1 MPEESTEKN
10 KKTNYKV
17 EIRIAEKSIKTE
29 YALVAQGTYV
39 RWCYTNYSK
48 DDESLS
54 QFELPY
60 VDMEDIGSIFIYLV
74 KCDDGAFGK
83 KETRVAYSRLPVT
96 EF

>member
-1 MPEESTEKN
+1 MPEESTVN
-10 KKTNYKV
+10 KPKTNYKV
-17 EIRIAEKSIKTE
+17 EIRIAEKSIKTDF
-29 YALVAQGTYV
+29 AIKAQGTYL

-60 VDMEDIGSIFIYLV
+60 FNMEDIGSVFIYLV
-74 KCDDGAFGK
+74 KVDDGAFGT
-83 KETRVAYSRLPVT
+83 KETRVAYSRLAVT